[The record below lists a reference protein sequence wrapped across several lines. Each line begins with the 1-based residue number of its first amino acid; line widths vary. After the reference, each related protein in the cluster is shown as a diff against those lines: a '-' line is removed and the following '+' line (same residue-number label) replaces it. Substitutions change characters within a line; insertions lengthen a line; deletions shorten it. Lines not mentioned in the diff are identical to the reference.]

1 MATKKKTLSK
11 KKNTVRDRNQRMFS
25 SLKFPVPDLFEM
37 YIRFD
42 LWKQTETCRW
52 ADPVKMFAH
61 FKAQRK
67 LRSIVSGEEGFGDGS
82 HGVFF
87 LGSRR
92 ELTAIA
98 SRFRDSPFPIGLVT
112 VGFPGETIFSGIP
125 KKQSL

>member
-1 MATKKKTLSK
+1 MATKKKTPSK
-11 KKNTVRDRNQRMFS
+11 KENNVRDRNRRMFS
-25 SLKFPVPDLFEM
+25 SLKFPDLFEM

-42 LWKQTETCRW
+42 LRELE

-67 LRSIVSGEEGFGDGS
+67 LSSIVSGEEDFDDGS

-98 SRFRDSPFPIGLVT
+98 SRFRDSPFPIGFIT

>member
-1 MATKKKTLSK
+1 MATKKKTPSK
-11 KKNTVRDRNQRMFS
+11 KRLTVRDRNRRMFS
-25 SLKFPVPDLFEM
+25 SLKFPDLFEM

-42 LWKQTETCRW
+42 LQKQTETCRFT
-52 ADPVKMFAH
+52 DPVKMFAH
-61 FKAQRK
+61 FKGQRK
-67 LRSIVSGEEGFGDGS
+67 LSSIVSGEEGFDDGS

-98 SRFRDSPFPIGLVT
+98 SRFRDSPFPIGFIT